1 MRNKKNI
8 FVLGFIFTLITL
20 VVFQNCAKMGQVSS
34 PSVTKNSQSSTASSS
49 GSASSGSAQS
59 GNGGFTPGGLIGG
72 TGETGSGSSS
82 GSSGSGSGGGSTS
95 PAPVPGSNPTLPP
108 VTSPPST
115 PVNSDCSIT
124 VVSPTLTTGVN
135 QSLLIDVNVNK
146 QKYPNASRIYW
157 MGTRN
162 TIQDAYGTYF
172 SESTSLSDGPRLSF
186 PASNMNSGVY
196 KRKGLVRDT
205 AGNLVCETN
214 EVNVTFISSTARSE
228 ACILRYSMNKFGIRA
243 VPNNDGRPYSW
254 NNWDIPEKFNMV
266 ETTTTN
272 EDIRVRVEVVNQ
284 YGKVLTDTQS
294 FTFVWGGSS
303 SIESLP
309 GKLYNDFRTTY
320 LGSEM
325 DAATFSQGA
334 AYGVSSALAS
344 KSNFLFAQVFDADG
358 RYVCRTPEVE
368 MSFPK

>member
-1 MRNKKNI
+1 
-8 FVLGFIFTLITL
+8 
-20 VVFQNCAKMGQVSS
+20 
-34 PSVTKNSQSSTASSS
+34 
-49 GSASSGSAQS
+49 
-59 GNGGFTPGGLIGG
+59 
-72 TGETGSGSSS
+72 
-82 GSSGSGSGGGSTS
+82 
-95 PAPVPGSNPTLPP
+95 
-108 VTSPPST
+108 
-115 PVNSDCSIT
+115 
-124 VVSPTLTTGVN
+124 
-135 QSLLIDVNVNK
+135 
-146 QKYPNASRIYW
+146 
-157 MGTRN
+157 
-162 TIQDAYGTYF
+162 
-172 SESTSLSDGPRLSF
+172 
-186 PASNMNSGVY
+186 
-196 KRKGLVRDT
+196 
-205 AGNLVCETN
+205 
-214 EVNVTFISSTARSE
+214 
-228 ACILRYSMNKFGIRA
+228 MNKFGIRA